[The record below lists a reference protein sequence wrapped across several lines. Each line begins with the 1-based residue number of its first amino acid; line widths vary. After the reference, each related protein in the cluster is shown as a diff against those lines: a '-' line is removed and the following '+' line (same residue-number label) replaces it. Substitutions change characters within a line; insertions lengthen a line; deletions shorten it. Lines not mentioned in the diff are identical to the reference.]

1 MTSESLS
8 QDEIDLLFK
17 GGGDSDGTDAPAE
30 RRVSTFGTDVQV
42 YDFRRPARISK
53 DRKRSLMA
61 IYGVLT
67 KSVERWV
74 TSRVRDAIT
83 MELQSVEQLTFGEF
97 ILALPSPCA
106 SFTVKVGGAGGHH
119 HGVIDFGHE
128 FAYFVVDR
136 MLGGSGTIHVP
147 ERTLTPME
155 RMVTRLV
162 ADRVVSLLA
171 DAWEDYVHLDLDVE
185 GFESIPEMLQVANR
199 EDTVLVANILVS
211 MGNTSSLLLLC
222 LPFAVLDRFFTVNT
236 IRRQDGADRPQ
247 EELQLD
253 QRRIEGTLRYARI
266 TVGARLPE
274 FQVPLKELADMV
286 PGTILK
292 TGISPDS
299 DLEVFV
305 AGQKRFSASPGRV
318 GNRLSVR
325 ILDNVKSEPPDLI
338 QPGRERTM
346 IP

>member
-1 MTSESLS
+1 MSSESLS

-17 GGGDSDGTDAPAE
+17 GDGDSADSPAD
-30 RRVSTFGTDVQV
+30 RPTTSYGTDVQV

-67 KSVERWV
+67 KNVERWV
-74 TSRVRDAIT
+74 TGRVRDSIS

-106 SFTVKVGGAGGHH
+106 AFTVEVGGTGGLH
-119 HGVIDFGHE
+119 HGVVDFGHE

-136 MLGGSGTIHVP
+136 MLGGSGAIHVP

-155 RMVTRLV
+155 RMVARLV
-162 ADRVVSLLA
+162 AERVVALLA
-171 DAWEDYVHLDLDVE
+171 DSWEDYVHLDLSIE
-185 GFESIPEMLQVANR
+185 GFESIPEMLQLANR
-199 EDTVLVANILVS
+199 EDTVLVANILVT
-211 MGNTSSLLLLC
+211 MGHTSSLLLLC

-236 IRRQDGADRPQ
+236 ARRFDGAQRP
-247 EELQLD
+247 EEEVLSD
-253 QRRIEGTLRYARI
+253 QRRIEGTLRNSQI
-266 TVGARLPE
+266 EVGARLPE
-274 FQVPLKELADMV
+274 FNVSLEELANIEA
-286 PGTILK
+286 GSILD
-292 TGISPDS
+292 TGLPSDS

-325 ILDNVKSEPPDLI
+325 ILENVKSEPPDLI

>member
-1 MTSESLS
+1 MSSESLS

-17 GGGDSDGTDAPAE
+17 GGGDGDSAGAPAG
-30 RRVSTFGTDVQV
+30 RTTGGLATDIQV

-61 IYGVLT
+61 IYAVLT
-67 KSVERWV
+67 KSVERWI
-74 TSRVRDAIT
+74 TGRVRDSIT
-83 MELQSVEQLTFGEF
+83 LELQSVEQLTFGEF

-119 HGVIDFGHE
+119 HGVVDFGHE

-136 MLGGSGTIHVP
+136 MLGGAGAIHVP

-155 RMVTRLV
+155 RMVARLV
-162 ADRVVSLLA
+162 ADRVVALLS
-171 DAWEDYVHLDLDVE
+171 DAWEDHVHLDLGVE

-222 LPFAVLDRFFTVNT
+222 LPFAVLDRFFTVST
-236 IRRQDGADRPQ
+236 TRRLDGVQRPQ
-247 EELQLD
+247 EELLSD
-253 QRRIEGTLRYARI
+253 QRRIEGTLRNSRI
-266 TVGARLPE
+266 SVGARLPE
-274 FQVPLKELADMV
+274 FQVSLKELAHIKE
-286 PGTILK
+286 GSILN
-292 TGISPDS
+292 TGLPPNS

-305 AGQKRFSASPGRV
+305 SGQKRFSASPGRV

-325 ILDNVKSEPPDLI
+325 ILDTLKPEPPDLI